1 MTCEKTTLSRNAYE
15 FDNWIRTSFVQMNTA
30 LEENYA
36 DQDDPSEVCE
46 AGAPIRNQLLEEGN
60 HHAARLLEE
69 GNTDEGFESA
79 FNVLGNVGMF
89 MAACRRH
96 EITNP
101 DRERKSPLVEASAL
115 AMHLGA
121 SLGMS
126 PRFSTSH
133 LTTHNMAI
141 GGCYKTFT
149 SLTDEAIFLDYN
161 TLSVLAYKRAADA
174 IVRILPMGVS
184 HPVAYELLC
193 DAAGALKDV
202 IKWNDVLFEKLDVDR
217 FFYSVRPYYKPYRVG
232 TQVYRGANAGDFA
245 GINELDMLLGLCSGN
260 VSSYS
265 QILVDKFLYMLPE
278 DQARLRDS
286 LRRRS
291 LLDEFVHAMPK
302 HSSEEWFVK
311 CGRKFLEV
319 AELQGQTAEQHHNQL
334 VRRFIEQPATR
345 LTPER
350 LKSITASGPPLELL
364 LRSLETLKDLR
375 TAAKRDDIPSRYRDF
390 ARLREAIGASEVET
404 PDDAPPDPVSI

>member
-1 MTCEKTTLSRNAYE
+1 MLTSNVIE
-15 FDNWIRTSFVQMNTA
+15 FDNWIRTSFAEMNTA
-30 LEENYA
+30 LEECYA
-36 DQDDPSEVCE
+36 TQDDPSEVGDG
-46 AGAPIRNQLLEEGN
+46 GADIRRQLLEEGN
-60 HHAARLLEE
+60 RYAARLREE

-133 LTTHNMAI
+133 LTTHNEAV
-141 GGCYKTFT
+141 GGRYKTFT
-149 SLTDEAIFLDYN
+149 TLADEAIFLDYN
-161 TLSVLAYKRAADA
+161 TLGVLAYKRAADA
-174 IVRILPMGVS
+174 IVRILPLGVS
-184 HPVAYELLC
+184 HPVTYELLC
-193 DAAGALKDV
+193 DAAAALQDV

-245 GINELDMLLGLCSGN
+245 GINELDLLLGLCSGN
-260 VSSYS
+260 DSSYS

-278 DQARLRDS
+278 DQARLRDC

-291 LLDEFVHAMPK
+291 LLDEFLQVLPGQA
-302 HSSEEWFVK
+302 SDEWFRK
-311 CGRKFLEV
+311 NGRKFLEV
-319 AELQGQTAEQHHNQL
+319 ARLHGETAEQHHNQL
-334 VRRFIEQPATR
+334 VRRFIEKPAER
-345 LTPER
+345 LASGQ
-350 LKSITASGPPLELL
+350 LKSITASGPPLEVL
-364 LRSLETLKDLR
+364 LRSLENLKDLR
-375 TAAKRDDIPSRYRDF
+375 IAAERDDIASRYRDF
-390 ARLREAIGASEVET
+390 ARLREAVGEPAEIPGARS
-404 PDDAPPDPVSI
+404 A